1 MQLNFSEKHGSI
13 YNVMG
18 KTKLTSLL
26 LRNFIEQVEAVIL
39 GKKSHAAN
47 KIIQQIVSDLIACL

>member
-26 LRNFIEQVEAVIL
+26 LRNFIEQDEAVIL